1 MLRFRRKK
9 QSNRKPD
16 LMVVGLGNPGGEY
29 DRTRHNVGF
38 EVLDRLAKAHRLK
51 LSTFKHSARY
61 VTWEHADKAV
71 LLVKPMSFMNLSG
84 QPVSALARHYG
95 LRPESILV
103 VADDLDLPVGQVKM
117 KPKGGSGG
125 HKGHKSIAQALG
137 TDEYPRIKIGIDKAG
152 ETIDH
157 VLSKFTQSERGAID
171 TAVEKSWKTCEL
183 FVEEGLDAAMN
194 SCNSD

>member
-38 EVLDRLAKAHRLK
+38 EVLDRLAKVHRLK

-137 TDEYPRIKIGIDKAG
+137 TDEYPRIKIGIDKVAP
-152 ETIDH
+152 
-157 VLSKFTQSERGAID
+157 SERGAID